1 MKKLYDNHH
10 ILPRSRWWTNLNENI
25 VRLDKRKHIALH
37 MLFDNNEIPK
47 QIQRLLDISTTALT
61 EDVKSDI
68 IKILNNTELDYW
80 YKQWIYK

>member
-1 MKKLYDNHH
+1 
-10 ILPRSRWWTNLNENI
+10 
-25 VRLDKRKHIALH
+25 

-80 YKQWIYK
+80 YKQ